1 MEETRDQCPECGTH
15 VTPTG
20 HVVTGQLVGVS
31 DASRGPGA
39 DVAECMNC
47 GVELERLEGEPWT
60 LATS

>member
-15 VTPTG
+15 VIPTG
-20 HVVTGQLVGVS
+20 HLGTGEFVGAS
-31 DASRGPGA
+31 DESPEPWT

-47 GVELERLEGEPWT
+47 GVELKRSEGELWK